1 MFGVPRQYPVVVH
14 VRVCACAYADMHVDF
29 FSDAPVDVEGFLLVQ
44 IPVFMALR
52 SKSQKITL
60 IKS

>member
-1 MFGVPRQYPVVVH
+1 MFAVPRQYPVVVH
-14 VRVCACAYADMHVDF
+14 VRVCACAHADVHVF

-44 IPVFMALR
+44 VPVFMALC

>member
-1 MFGVPRQYPVVVH
+1 MPRQYPVVVH
-14 VRVCACAYADMHVDF
+14 VRVWACAHADVHVF
-29 FSDAPVDVEGFLLVQ
+29 YSSDAPVDVEGLLLVQ
-44 IPVFMALR
+44 FPVFMALR